1 VYLLVLVPLLN
12 VYGEKEEILTQ
23 KRMLAAKLATAAGE
37 LPRLNQRLTQ
47 LRQASSARKIF
58 LEGSSDAIAGA
69 NLQSHIEELANTA
82 GIVISTTEARPPE
95 VLGPDRK
102 IGLRIAVSGGYES
115 ILKFLATVES
125 GSPPLVLDNLQ
136 IHAALGGRLSLPT
149 YPMTPP
155 QTPNQSSEQAASA
168 RLDAGLDVYGFR
180 RSESSLAWK
189 P

>member
-1 VYLLVLVPLLN
+1 MYLLVLVPLLN
-12 VYGEKEEILTQ
+12 VYGDKEKILTQ

-58 LEGSSDAIAGA
+58 LDGSSDAIAGA

-125 GSPPLVLDNLQ
+125 GSPPLVLDNIQ
-136 IHAALGGRLSLPT
+136 IHATLGGRLSLPA
-149 YPMTPP
+149 YPVALP
-155 QTPNQSSEQAASA
+155 QTPNQPSDQPAEA

-180 RSESSLAWK
+180 RSGSAMAWN